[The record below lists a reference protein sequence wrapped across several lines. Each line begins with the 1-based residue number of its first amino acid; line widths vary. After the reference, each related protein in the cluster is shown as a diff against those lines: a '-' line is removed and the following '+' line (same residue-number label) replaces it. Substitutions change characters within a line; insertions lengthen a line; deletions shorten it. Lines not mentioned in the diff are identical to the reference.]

1 MENDYLK
8 DVLFELENIYDEL
21 KSNKDKRMIK
31 KLIIKIK
38 ELLENNK
45 ENK

>member
-1 MENDYLK
+1 MNNDHLK

-38 ELLENNK
+38 EWLGNDNFK
-45 ENK
+45 K